1 MVFKILVA
9 VGCLFAVFD
18 ALKFDPYEGG
28 SYSDVFS
35 ELGVNLGSDATLPDK
50 LGLFCSLECMNEG
63 ECAGY
68 FVKVS
73 IDDI

>member
-1 MVFKILVA
+1 MVFNILLA
-9 VGCLFAVFD
+9 LGCLFVVSD

-35 ELGVNLGSDATLPDK
+35 ELDVNLGSDATRSDK

-68 FVKVS
+68 FVKV
-73 IDDI
+73 